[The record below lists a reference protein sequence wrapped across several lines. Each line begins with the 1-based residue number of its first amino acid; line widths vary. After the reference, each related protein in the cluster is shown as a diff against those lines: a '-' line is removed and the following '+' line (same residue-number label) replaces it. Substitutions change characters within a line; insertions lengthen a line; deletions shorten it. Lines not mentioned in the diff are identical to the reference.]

1 MKIGLIGSGNMGG
14 ALARGFGAPVVCSDV
29 DAGRARALA
38 DAVGGSVAA
47 DNAELAAAADVVI
60 LAHKPGQ
67 LAEVAAQTAGG
78 ARTVISILN
87 GVSLAALR
95 EAYPGVPVYRTM
107 PNVAVAVWQGVVGLV
122 DDDGGDPERFA
133 AVRELFERCAEVVLL
148 PEGQLGILTAISG
161 VGPAYTALVAEAQ
174 IDAAVR
180 AGLPAPVA
188 QRLVGA
194 SLAGSVALLRANGM
208 DTLAT
213 RRSVTSPGG
222 VTARGLAALEA
233 GGLRAAFDDALDAV
247 LEGGA

>member
-14 ALARGFGAPVVCSDV
+14 ALARGWGEPVVCADV
-29 DAGRARALA
+29 DVARAQALAAEVGGRA
-38 DAVGGSVAA
+38 AA
-47 DNAELAAAADVVI
+47 DNAELAGAVDLVV

-67 LAEVAAQTAGG
+67 LGEVAAQTGG
-78 ARTVISILN
+78 NAKAVVSILN
-87 GVSLAALR
+87 GVTLTQLR
-95 EAYPGVPVYRTM
+95 EAYPGIPVYRTM
-107 PNVAVAVWQGVVGLV
+107 PNVPVAVRQGVVGLV
-122 DDDGGDPERFA
+122 DDDGGDPALFQ
-133 AVRELFERCAEVVLL
+133 AVQELFGRVAEVFVVS
-148 PEGQLGILTAISG
+148 EAHLGPLTAVSG
-161 VGPAYTALVAEAQ
+161 VGPAYEALLAEAQ

-194 SLAGSVALLRANGM
+194 TLAGSIAFLREQGM

-213 RRSVTSPGG
+213 RRAVTSPGG

-233 GGLRAAFDDALDAV
+233 GGVRKAFHDAMDAV